1 MTAKASCRD
10 TVTLSYHRTVEPI
23 EQYTFYPVVEVEG
36 NYFIDRR
43 EMTNHLCA
51 PPSQNDCS
59 NQVVM
64 IELPNGS
71 TAKILVGNAECATI
85 RDLKFGCELQFGIP
99 CNLQRVSALENPE
112 IELGDWILLKDTV
125 QTIDDVIVV
134 QVPVWWNKFIC
145 VTLNNEIENVC
156 RRAKLP
162 MQQIS
167 KEERLFVGFFI
178 ACCCGHENLLE
189 RLSTLDIHFDQQ
201 AATESGR
208 NLFHAAAASGKVNC
222 LEFVAKHLV
231 KPSKEILSKL
241 DTNRETPIDIA
252 RRFNYQDVERLLY
265 KLLFYEKG
273 EREQRNSDESGIDV
287 CDSVDSDDSLEGT
300 KPRHD
305 NTDQEEALKD
315 RENNHPGIP
324 KNGFEDGELVITECD
339 EGDSFAIDVKKEP
352 KKCPSNSPKSK
363 DGVCQ
368 QDGLSNSG
376 ARGDQM
382 PATSPFSSDS
392 FDDSLKLSPR
402 LNRPQT
408 LDLSPKRLLRRR
420 FVNED
425 PSGRPKSARTVQYP
439 QINVYQE
446 EDEEVGPDENH
457 LPPLE
462 NQTLVSQNAGNAF
475 SKRMKQTVVR
485 TISNSHSS
493 ALKERL
499 IPSPDE
505 EPRTSKSAPGSPQT
519 LRRMVFKPSSKPPS
533 SPGSIRVCPLSPNMS
548 RVLDQRRGSE
558 PVACLNRTNGIRLG
572 RARRDAV
579 ISTDLAHGDSHV
591 STMPSSPKMHK
602 RGKARYVMTQEV

>member
-1 MTAKASCRD
+1 M
-10 TVTLSYHRTVEPI
+10 TLSFHRIVEAI

-59 NQVVM
+59 NQVVI

-71 TAKILVGNAECATI
+71 TAKIFGGNTDCETV
-85 RDLKFGCELQFGIP
+85 RDLKLGCELQFGIP
-99 CNLQRVSALENPE
+99 ANLQRVSALENPE
-112 IELGDWILLKDTV
+112 IELSDWILLKDTV

-145 VTLNNEIENVC
+145 VSLNNEIENVC

-189 RLSTLDIHFDQQ
+189 RLRTLDIHFDQQ

-208 NLFHAAAASGKVNC
+208 NLLHAAAASGNVNC
-222 LEFVAKHLV
+222 VEFVAKHLV

-252 RRFNYQDVERLLY
+252 RRFNNQDAERLLY

-305 NTDQEEALKD
+305 NTDQEETQKD
-315 RENNHPGIP
+315 CENNHQGMP
-324 KNGFEDGELVITECD
+324 KNAGFENHGELVITECD
-339 EGDSFAIDVKKEP
+339 EGDSFAVDVKKEP
-352 KKCPSNSPKSK
+352 KKNSPKSK

-376 ARGDQM
+376 ALGDQM
-382 PATSPFSSDS
+382 RATSPFSSDS
-392 FDDSLKLSPR
+392 SDDCLKLSPR

-408 LDLSPKRLLRRR
+408 LDISPKQHLLRRR

-425 PSGRPKSARTVQYP
+425 PSGRPKSARTVHYP

-446 EDEEVGPDENH
+446 EDEKVGPNENH
-457 LPPLE
+457 LPPLD
-462 NQTLVSQNAGNAF
+462 NQTLVSHNAGNAF

-485 TISNSHSS
+485 TISSPHSA

-505 EPRTSKSAPGSPQT
+505 EPLTSNSAPGSPQT

-558 PVACLNRTNGIRLG
+558 PVACLNRINGIRLG

-579 ISTDLAHGDSHV
+579 ISTDLTHGGDSHV
-591 STMPSSPKMHK
+591 SAMPSSPRMYK
-602 RGKARYVMTQEV
+602 RGKSRYVLPQQF